1 MGVVDAV
8 VNVNLALDAN
18 LIVVPDVETVE
29 AANHVVDAW
38 VVVDRLVK
46 ALALEAVVHSVPD
59 VGIHVNM
66 VVTGAVEDVLEH
78 VVDAKHPVLA
88 AVVPVVLVDA
98 LVHALVD
105 VDLVVLVDVILHVQ
119 AVMENVL
126 ETVIRPVQTLALL
139 GVLPHAKMPALGT
152 VRAPA
157 VQIVKQ
163 HVKTLV
169 VPLVVLP
176 VILLVK
182 VLVLV
187 KYLILY
193 NLYALM

>member
-1 MGVVDAV
+1 MDVVDAV

-18 LIVVPDVETVE
+18 PIAVPDVETVE
-29 AANHVVDAW
+29 VANHVVDVWA
-38 VVVDRLVK
+38 VVDRLVK
-46 ALALEAVVHSVPD
+46 ALALEAVVHSVLD

-66 VVTGAVEDVLEH
+66 AVTGAVEDVLEH
-78 VVDAKHPVLA
+78 VVDAKHPAPVD
-88 AVVPVVLVDA
+88 VVPVVLADA